1 MSVHSIIFPE
11 VPNEY
16 SAFLKQNENITYLK
30 YNLFKFWFNLK
41 VIYIDRIL
49 FISSHEEKG

>member
-1 MSVHSIIFPE
+1 MSAHSIIFPE

-30 YNLFKFWFNLK
+30 
-41 VIYIDRIL
+41 VIYNDRIL